1 MTDLLIDRLRAA
13 AESRPDDM
21 CAGGLSN
28 AEMWARSGAVA
39 SWLIARNFGRPPE
52 PIRVGPSAD
61 AARADFIVGAL
72 RAAALVA
79 IAAEAAPL
87 ELDGVPFA
95 ALARCSIDAAVAE
108 RRLHIGAETPAQIRG
123 GVCLRHGNL
132 ATLDLALA

>member
-1 MTDLLIDRLRAA
+1 MTELLIDRLQAA
-13 AESRPDDM
+13 AESRPHDM
-21 CAGGLSN
+21 CAGGFSN

-39 SWLIARNFGRPPE
+39 SWLIARNFGRSPD

-61 AARADFIVGAL
+61 AARAVFLLGAL
-72 RAAALVA
+72 RAAMLVV
-79 IAAEAAPL
+79 IASEASPL

-108 RRLHIGAETPAQIRG
+108 RRLHIGAETPAQMRD
-123 GVCLRHGNL
+123 GVCLCHGDL